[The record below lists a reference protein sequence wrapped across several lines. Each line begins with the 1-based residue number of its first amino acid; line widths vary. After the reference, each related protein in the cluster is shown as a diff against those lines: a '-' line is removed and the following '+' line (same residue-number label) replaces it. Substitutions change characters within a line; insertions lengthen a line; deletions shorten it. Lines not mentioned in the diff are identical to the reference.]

1 MGRACGWGD
10 PRMMHSLA
18 ILICI
23 ALGGGFGALAR
34 DSMMA
39 LMHGFF
45 GLPVFLALGIVNVS
59 GSLLIGFVFGR
70 LEGSLNRRGGSR
82 LTKLPQSANLKGQPW
97 WPEGDPTLPAVD
109 ILRYDTKLQLASAL
123 LITGFLG
130 GYTTFSALSLL
141 TVQMVQGGEWI
152 TALLS
157 AVGSV
162 VLGLMGVWIGVHVG
176 CRSISKD

>member
-1 MGRACGWGD
+1 MGRARGWRNA
-10 PRMMHSLA
+10 RMMHSIA

-34 DSMMA
+34 DGMMA
-39 LMHGFF
+39 VMHGSL
-45 GLPVFLALGIVNVS
+45 GLPPFLALGLVNVS

-82 LTKLPQSANLKGQPW
+82 LNKLPHAANLKDRPW

-109 ILRYDTKLQLASAL
+109 ILRYDTALQLASAL

-141 TVQMVQGGEWI
+141 TVQLVQGGEWAN
-152 TALLS
+152 ALLS

-162 VLGLMGVWIGVHVG
+162 ALGLAAVWIGVHMG
-176 CRSISKD
+176 CRSISED